1 MITQPIAAF
10 FTRSSSAA
18 IPQGINALI
27 RQSIARQIDDII
39 TDHPSCPASASAEV
53 DLLLQTD
60 ERLGGD

>member
-1 MITQPIAAF
+1 MELSLVAAHVARSLQPA
-10 FTRSSSAA
+10 
-18 IPQGINALI
+18 QVDINVLI